1 MANPDPAQ
9 EAAEL
14 LHGAASLLR
23 SASALPREARAL
35 PRETSLRD
43 GAGAPEP
50 GALDELVRLAATGV
64 SGCSGASAALWRNG
78 EPAVFAA
85 SHPDLAELATIEQAC
100 GSGPVTAAVAGGV
113 PVWSPD
119 TLDEDRWPVYA
130 AAALARGV
138 RSSFTLMYR
147 SGSVTVTLSL
157 FGARAGQPCPQDQ
170 PLARLAAVFGGAAS
184 RHPAGLAVQP
194 PGPSDS

>member
-1 MANPDPAQ
+1 MASPDPAQ

-14 LHGAASLLR
+14 LHGAASL
-23 SASALPREARAL
+23 PREARAL
-35 PRETSLRD
+35 PGETALRD

-64 SGCSGASAALWRNG
+64 SGCSGASATLWRNG

-100 GSGPVTAAVAGGV
+100 GSGPVTASVAGGV

-119 TLDEDRWPVYA
+119 TLDEDRWPAYA
-130 AAALARGV
+130 AAALARGL
-138 RSSFTLMYR
+138 RCSLTLMYR

-170 PLARLAAVFGGAAS
+170 PLARLAAVFGGAAP

-194 PGPSDS
+194 PGPIGS

>member
-1 MANPDPAQ
+1 MASLDPAQ

-14 LHGAASLLR
+14 LRGAASLLR
-23 SASALPREARAL
+23 SASAPPREARAR
-35 PRETSLRD
+35 PRDTTLRD

-50 GALDELVRLAATGV
+50 GALDELARLAATGV
-64 SGCSGASAALWRNG
+64 SGCSGASATLWRNG

-100 GSGPVTAAVAGGV
+100 GSGPVTAAVTGGV

-119 TLDEDRWPVYA
+119 TLDEDRWPAYA

-138 RSSFTLMYR
+138 RCSLTLIYR

-157 FGARAGQPCPQDQ
+157 FGARAGQLCPQDQ
-170 PLARLAAVFGGAAS
+170 PLARLAAVFGGAAP
-184 RHPAGLAVQP
+184 RHPTGQAVQP
-194 PGPSDS
+194 PGPIKS

>member
-23 SASALPREARAL
+23 RASALPGGASA
-35 PRETSLRD
+35 PPGGASLRD
-43 GAGAPEP
+43 GAGVPEP

-64 SGCSGASAALWRNG
+64 SGCSGASATLWRNG

-85 SHPDLAELATIEQAC
+85 SHPDLAELATIEQAS
-100 GSGPVTAAVAGGV
+100 GSGPVTSAVTGGV

-119 TLDEDRWPVYA
+119 TLDEDRWPAYA

-138 RSSFTLMYR
+138 RCSLTLVHR
-147 SGSVTVTLSL
+147 PGPVTVTLSL
-157 FGARAGQPCPQDQ
+157 FGTQPGQPSPQDQ
-170 PLARLAAVFGGAAS
+170 LLARLAGRVRRPEPGAS
-184 RHPAGLAVQP
+184 RRAGG
-194 PGPSDS
+194 PGRRH

>member
-14 LHGAASLLR
+14 LHGAASPLR

-35 PRETSLRD
+35 PRETSLRN

-119 TLDEDRWPVYA
+119 TLDEDRWPAYT

-170 PLARLAAVFGGAAS
+170 PLARLAAVFGGAAP

>member
-23 SASALPREARAL
+23 STGALPREAGAL
-35 PRETSLRD
+35 PRGASVRD
-43 GAGAPEP
+43 GVGAPEP

-64 SGCSGASAALWRNG
+64 SGCSGASATLWRNG

-85 SHPDLAELATIEQAC
+85 SHPDLAELAAIEQAS

-113 PVWSPD
+113 PVCSPD
-119 TLDEDRWPVYA
+119 TLDEDRWPAYA

-138 RSSFTLMYR
+138 RCSLTLMYR
-147 SGSVTVTLSL
+147 SGPVTVTLSL
-157 FGARAGQPCPQDQ
+157 FGASAGRPCPQDRL
-170 PLARLAAVFGGAAS
+170 LARLAAVFGGAAP
-184 RHPAGLAVQP
+184 RHHAGLAGQP
-194 PGPSDS
+194 GEPIDS